1 MCGGCPDL
9 GARETHTPKIP
20 RFQGFRLSLASMN
33 RWLKLALT
41 TVISAAVVVTGVFGV
56 GVPVSSAVANVA
68 GSSIVVAAKN
78 ASITVGADAAGALH
92 WSTDS
97 GVNWTASGTTV
108 GDHPVTSIIW
118 NGSVFIASSYFSA
131 ARSSDGRSWSKFL
144 LPVGSAFDP
153 GNVISDAEFF
163 TSGTMSVDQIQAFL
177 NDKVPVCRSGYVCMK
192 DYRETTFSRDAT
204 VLCNAYEAGADETA
218 ATIIFKVSAAC
229 GVSAEALLVLIQK
242 EMGLVTHT
250 WPSTWRFQKAT
261 GYACPDTA
269 PCDERFFGFYN
280 QVYNAA
286 RQFKRYSNPP
296 GTSRFFTWFPVGQT
310 SQVRLH
316 PNAACGTTP
325 VIMKNQATAGLHYYT
340 PYTPNANAVVN
351 ISGVGDA
358 CSSYGN
364 RNFWRI
370 YNYWFKKPASFRTF
384 VTASRGVTMAID
396 NEGGV
401 SVSTNAQT
409 WTRPSVIPTVSTG
422 NPVLEFG
429 RTPDGDFAV
438 LTQAGTAFQSEDGGL
453 SWKTLPVERTERQE
467 NTVVRHTVAAGDT
480 VWQIASA
487 NSVTLAAVVEENNLP
502 DNGNTITVGQ
512 ELTITRSGVVST
524 VRSPVIPDASIVLMG
539 ATADQTITS
548 TPATPPV
555 TESSPTPAPDS
566 SSSPAPEEPVDMSR
580 FPALEPLVVR
590 NQQSTSE
597 HVVQRGETLFSIARA
612 NRTTV
617 STLVS
622 LNSLSNPNR
631 IIAGQ
636 RLRVAS
642 GATSQQSFHRV
653 QAGDTLPIIALRRS
667 IAIGVLTGLN
677 PGVPATGDLRD
688 GSLIRVG

>member
-1 MCGGCPDL
+1 
-9 GARETHTPKIP
+9 
-20 RFQGFRLSLASMN
+20 MN

-41 TVISAAVVVTGVFGV
+41 TVISAAVVVTGVFGA
-56 GVPVSSAVANVA
+56 GVPLPSAVANTA
-68 GSSIVVAAKN
+68 SSAIVVAAKN
-78 ASITVGADAAGALH
+78 SSITVGADAAGALH

-97 GVNWTASGTTV
+97 GVTWTASGTKV

-131 ARSSDGRSWSKFL
+131 ARSSDGQTWSRFL

-153 GNVISDAEFF
+153 GNLISDAEFF

-177 NDKVPVCRSGYVCMK
+177 NDKVPECRSGYVCMK
-192 DYRETTFSRDAT
+192 DYRETTFTRDAT
-204 VLCNAYEAGADETA
+204 VLCNAYEAGENESA
-218 ATIIFKVSAAC
+218 AQIIFKVSAAC

-325 VIMKNQATAGLHYYT
+325 VVMKNQATAGLHYYT
-340 PYTPNANAVVN
+340 PYTPNQSAVVN
-351 ISGVGDA
+351 MTGVGDG
-358 CSSYGN
+358 CSAYGN

-370 YNYWFKKPASFRTF
+370 YNFWFKKPGNFRTF

-396 NEGGV
+396 REGGV
-401 SVSTNAQT
+401 SVSSNAQT
-409 WTRPSVIPTVSTG
+409 WTRPSVIPTVSTS

-453 SWKTLPVERTERQE
+453 TWKTLPVERTERQE
-467 NTVVRHTVAAGDT
+467 NTVVRHTVQAGDT
-480 VWQIASA
+480 VWQIATA
-487 NSVTLAAVVEENNLP
+487 NSVTIAAVVAENNLP
-502 DNGNTITVGQ
+502 NDGNSITVGQ
-512 ELTITRSGVVST
+512 ELTITRNGVVST
-524 VRSPVIPDASIVLMG
+524 VRSPVIPDPSIVLMG
-539 ATADQTITS
+539 AAADQSASSTPGETTTPPSSESES
-548 TPATPPV
+548 TPAPEPA
-555 TESSPTPAPDS
+555 PAPD
-566 SSSPAPEEPVDMSR
+566 EPVDMSQ

-590 NQQSTSE
+590 NQQSTSQ
-597 HVVQRGETLFSIARA
+597 HVVRRGETLFGIARA
-612 NRTTV
+612 NRTTI
-617 STLVS
+617 SNLVS
-622 LNSLSNPNR
+622 LNSLTNPNR
-631 IIAGQ
+631 IFVGQ
-636 RLRVAS
+636 RLTVTS

-653 QAGDTLPIIALRRS
+653 QAGDTLPVIALRRS
-667 IAIGVLTGLN
+667 IALGVLTDLN
-677 PGVPATGDLRD
+677 PGVSPTGDLRD